1 MELQE
6 HCFTVL
12 YFELQANNGCL
23 KKKEESRL
31 KYWTTVFYVFSPT
44 ALIDAAGT
52 PHQLMWRP

>member
-23 KKKEESRL
+23 KKKKKVDSNIGLLCSMFFLRL
-31 KYWTTVFYVFSPT
+31 
-44 ALIDAAGT
+44 L
-52 PHQLMWRP
+52 